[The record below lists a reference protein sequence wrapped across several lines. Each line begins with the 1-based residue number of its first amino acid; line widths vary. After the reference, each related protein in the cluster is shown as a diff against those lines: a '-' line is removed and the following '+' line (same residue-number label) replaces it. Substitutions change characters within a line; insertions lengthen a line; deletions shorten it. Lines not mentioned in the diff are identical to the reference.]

1 MAKIRKLPIQAISRR
16 EEGLMSTLLP
26 APGCVF
32 VSSDFTQG
40 EPTVTT
46 HYSRDEMYRYASFD
60 GVGKPPHYTHFN
72 EYYVLKI
79 DDIYLMTMSVSPFGK
94 QRLMEAFNATYGGLT
109 FAEQW
114 VKDSEIIKKVLKKER
129 QLHKVLCLGIGYGM
143 QAKKLVQTAYENGYV
158 ITFAEAKK
166 FHRLYWS
173 LFSGVARLGKILE
186 AQFTVQGYLVNEF
199 GYRLVPESARLA
211 YNYWVQSSV
220 SGAINLLT
228 LKFFTLAPYVKYVS
242 TLHDELILEIEEH
255 RLQDA
260 KAAMDTAVASLNA
273 DLNWTVNIR
282 TGWAVGRNLYEAK

>member
-1 MAKIRKLPIQAISRR
+1 MAKMRKLPIQAISRR
-16 EEGLMSTLLP
+16 EAGLMTTLVP
-26 APGCVF
+26 EPGHVF

-72 EYYVLKI
+72 EHYVLKI

-94 QRLMEAFNATYGGLT
+94 QRLLEAFNSKYNGLT

-114 VKDSEIIKKVLKKER
+114 VTDSEVNKKDLKKER
-129 QLHKVLCLGIGYGM
+129 QLHKILCLGIGYGM
-143 QAKKLVQTAYENGYV
+143 QAKKLVQTAYENGHV
-158 ITFAEAKK
+158 ITFADAKK

-173 LFSGVARLGKILE
+173 LFSGVDRLGKILQ
-186 AQFTVQGYLVNEF
+186 AQFNAKGYLVNEF
-199 GYRLVPESARLA
+199 GYRLVPEQDRLA
-211 YNYWVQSSV
+211 FNYWIQSSV

-228 LKFFTLAPYVKYVS
+228 MKFFTLAPYVKYVS
-242 TLHDELILEIEEH
+242 TLHDELILEIEES
-255 RLQDA
+255 RLSDA

-273 DLNWTVNIR
+273 DLNWSVNIR